1 MCWEEEKKK
10 RVSVARPICRNDRL
24 SMGFHPRPSTG
35 PFAELLPP
43 LACFLFQSVFL
54 YIHFRFFHGSS
65 SFYPFSSSA
74 FSSSIIITIVIICI
88 LNSLSDW
95 LVGWLASPACCTG
108 AHANIYLKPLNLHL
122 WEADSPPGRESSP
135 RLKKKHGSARDW
147 HPFFFLSHRCNH
159 WPTLRLSRSYSVMA
173 INTEKEKEK
182 KTKKCCF
189 FFWTCG
195 FTWFMSNSFP
205 LPSIRLPNR
214 LHKYSRD
221 DLPSKSV
228 AQLKRKKFLTLFF
241 RRTMQSRF
249 IASSAFSYM

>member
-147 HPFFFLSHRCNH
+147 HPFFFS
-159 WPTLRLSRSYSVMA
+159 
-173 INTEKEKEK
+173 
-182 KTKKCCF
+182 
-189 FFWTCG
+189 
-195 FTWFMSNSFP
+195 
-205 LPSIRLPNR
+205 LPSL
-214 LHKYSRD
+214 
-221 DLPSKSV
+221 
-228 AQLKRKKFLTLFF
+228 
-241 RRTMQSRF
+241 
-249 IASSAFSYM
+249 